1 MYKGLG
7 NFIWKTLQS
16 GITATLIPTM
26 DNKVQKDIYTAKGLD
41 KREIK
46 KKERQ
51 EKRKKEG
58 VNNSSV
64 L

>member
-46 KKERQ
+46 RKKDRKNVKKKE
-51 EKRKKEG
+51 
-58 VNNSSV
+58 
-64 L
+64 